1 MKRILLV
8 EDSTLFGSSVKEKI
22 ESKFECAV
30 HWTKSLKDTE
40 ALFAE
45 QEEDFA
51 IGILDFV
58 LPDAQNGEIIDM
70 VLDHGVPVIVFSAL
84 FSDDVRK
91 FIWSRKVVDYLLK
104 KRPESVDYVLAL
116 IKHVMEAE
124 NVKILIVEDSRLY
137 RRSVRE
143 LLEVRK
149 YHVLSAATG
158 NEALEIIRKNPDI
171 RMVITDYYMKE
182 MDGVE
187 LTSQIRKTH
196 TRDEMAIIG
205 ISSDEDGVVSAQ
217 FIKSGASDFLNKPF
231 LAEEFYCRVTQ
242 NLDLLD
248 YIQEVKDLSSKDFL
262 TGLYNRRYFFDLGKK
277 IHASALREK
286 TKIAVATVD
295 IDYFKRVNDTHG
307 HDVGDLVIQ
316 SVSNILANACRETDI
331 VSRFGGEEFCIL
343 TPNITPADSLKL
355 FERVRQTIQDSVI
368 QVQGADIRVTA
379 SIGVCSTLLKT
390 LDDMIVRSDQMLYR
404 AKNQGRNKVQIT

>member
-58 LPDAQNGEIIDM
+58 LPDAQNGDIID
-70 VLDHGVPVIVFSAL
+70 
-84 FSDDVRK
+84 
-91 FIWSRKVVDYLLK
+91 
-104 KRPESVDYVLAL
+104 
-116 IKHVMEAE
+116 
-124 NVKILIVEDSRLY
+124 
-137 RRSVRE
+137 
-143 LLEVRK
+143 
-149 YHVLSAATG
+149 
-158 NEALEIIRKNPDI
+158 
-171 RMVITDYYMKE
+171 
-182 MDGVE
+182 
-187 LTSQIRKTH
+187 
-196 TRDEMAIIG
+196 MAIIG

-316 SVSNILANACRETDI
+316 SVSNILVNACRETDI

-390 LDDMIVRSDQMLYR
+390 LDEMIVRSDQMLYR